1 MFVLEKVDDTIWLE
15 ARAYNRCAPD
25 GIPQRYWFVCSF
37 YGVDEFGPSTGSGA
51 NNFDVVP
58 NPNNGQMSLMFND
71 LSGKTE
77 VKVYDMRGTLVDQ
90 FEAINENG
98 PYTYTYD
105 IHDKADGIYF
115 FVATGKHGTTTKKV
129 VIQK

>member
-1 MFVLEKVDDTIWLE
+1 
-15 ARAYNRCAPD
+15 
-25 GIPQRYWFVCSF
+25 
-37 YGVDEFGPSTGSGA
+37 
-51 NNFDVVP
+51 
-58 NPNNGQMSLMFND
+58 
-71 LSGKTE
+71 
-77 VKVYDMRGTLVDQ
+77 MRGTLVDQ